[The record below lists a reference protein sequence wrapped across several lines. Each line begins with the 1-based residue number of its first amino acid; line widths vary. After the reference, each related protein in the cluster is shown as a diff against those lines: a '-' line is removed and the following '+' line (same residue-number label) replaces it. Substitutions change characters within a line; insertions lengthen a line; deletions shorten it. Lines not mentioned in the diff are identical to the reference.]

1 MLYERALGRE
11 VDRVM
16 LFYCFIYVKSG
27 AHLALCTWTLWK
39 SILCK
44 VSALLTITI
53 LQDDGCGN
61 LE

>member
-16 LFYCFIYVKSG
+16 LFYCFIFVKSG
-27 AHLALCTWTLWK
+27 AHLALCAWTLWK

-44 VSALLTITI
+44 VSALLTITV
-53 LQDDGCGN
+53 L
-61 LE
+61 